1 MKNYIAQMMTIF
13 VDAKLQTFAKISLL
27 FFKHICVDF
36 GDVMAYRL
44 LEFI

>member
-1 MKNYIAQMMTIF
+1 MKDDIAQMMTIF
-13 VDAKLQTFAKISLL
+13 VDAKLQTFAKISLH
-27 FFKHICVDF
+27 FFKQICVDC